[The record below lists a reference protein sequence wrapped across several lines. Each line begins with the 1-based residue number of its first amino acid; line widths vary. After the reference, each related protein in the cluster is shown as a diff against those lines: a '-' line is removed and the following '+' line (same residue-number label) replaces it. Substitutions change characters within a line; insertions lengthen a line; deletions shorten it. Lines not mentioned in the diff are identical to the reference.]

1 MRGES
6 LLQLMQ
12 PRGVTERHPIVLEAD
27 KPYLWLLPDT
37 PNTQAGRVAQII
49 EEAERRGLAGSAAP

>member
-1 MRGES
+1 
-6 LLQLMQ
+6 MQ
-12 PRGVTERHPIVLEAD
+12 PQGVTERHPIVLEAD
-27 KPYLWLLPDT
+27 KPYLWLLPHT